1 MQNEPGLLF
10 FSCSSL
16 SETSFS
22 PVRDT
27 WCQSSGLQVVGEV
40 LVSRTQTCK
49 LVLAES
55 MKLKVR
61 DRSKAPWVV
70 ALHKLDIGNGLHN
83 KYRIS
88 F

>member
-1 MQNEPGLLF
+1 M
-10 FSCSSL
+10 
-16 SETSFS
+16 
-22 PVRDT
+22 RDT